1 MKNVARQ
8 KKVPVVD
15 MTALTKEFVED
26 LGVDATIQQIYLP
39 TDGTHTQ
46 ATGAACYTRIVAHDL
61 VHQGILSKY
70 IDSEVPMVLNPTLLD
85 FGTIYIGN
93 ESTFKQQIGKY
104 RVLRQNNRIRG
115 GENNFE
121 NRKVDFY
128 KDLDKKY
135 KGNNLKSCTFAA

>member
-26 LGVDATIQQIYLP
+26 LGVDATIP

-61 VHQGILSKY
+61 VHQGILSEY

-93 ESTFKQQIGKY
+93 ESTFK
-104 RVLRQNNRIRG
+104 
-115 GENNFE
+115 
-121 NRKVDFY
+121 
-128 KDLDKKY
+128 
-135 KGNNLKSCTFAA
+135 

>member
-1 MKNVARQ
+1 
-8 KKVPVVD
+8 

-61 VHQGILSKY
+61 VHQGILSEY

-128 KDLDKKY
+128 KDLDKKI
-135 KGNNLKSCTFAA
+135 

>member
-61 VHQGILSKY
+61 VHQGILSEY

-135 KGNNLKSCTFAA
+135 KGTLVSR

>member
-61 VHQGILSKY
+61 VHQGILSEY

-93 ESTFKQQIGKY
+93 ESTFK
-104 RVLRQNNRIRG
+104 
-115 GENNFE
+115 
-121 NRKVDFY
+121 
-128 KDLDKKY
+128 
-135 KGNNLKSCTFAA
+135 

>member
-8 KKVPVVD
+8 KKVPIVD

-46 ATGAACYTRIVAHDL
+46 ATGAACYARIVAHDL
-61 VHQGILSKY
+61 VHQGILSEY
-70 IDSEVPMVLNPTLLD
+70 IDSEVSMVLNPTSLD

-93 ESTFKQQIGKY
+93 ESTFK
-104 RVLRQNNRIRG
+104 
-115 GENNFE
+115 
-121 NRKVDFY
+121 
-128 KDLDKKY
+128 
-135 KGNNLKSCTFAA
+135 

>member
-61 VHQGILSKY
+61 VHQGILSEY

-135 KGNNLKSCTFAA
+135 KGNNL

>member
-46 ATGAACYTRIVAHDL
+46 ATGAACYTC
-61 VHQGILSKY
+61 
-70 IDSEVPMVLNPTLLD
+70 LLYTSPSPRD
-85 FGTIYIGN
+85 C
-93 ESTFKQQIGKY
+93 S
-104 RVLRQNNRIRG
+104 
-115 GENNFE
+115 
-121 NRKVDFY
+121 
-128 KDLDKKY
+128 
-135 KGNNLKSCTFAA
+135 